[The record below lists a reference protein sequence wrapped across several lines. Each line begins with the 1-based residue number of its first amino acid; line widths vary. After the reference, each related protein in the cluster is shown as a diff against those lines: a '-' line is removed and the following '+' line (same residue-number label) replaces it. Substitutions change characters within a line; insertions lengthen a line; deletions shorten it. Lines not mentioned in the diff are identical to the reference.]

1 MNGDMPTAGAATG
14 AAKEDGAR
22 ELRELLDAGAVLPP
36 GTEGGGERAVAL
48 TARAYRHP
56 GLDDRVVVRLVT
68 EDLGA
73 AEDAAAGFL
82 GLEAAG
88 EPAVVGVGLRRSLGF
103 PEWVLVHHPRDGHHA
118 LAVVPELERTA
129 RQARTKPK
137 AALDAYLRLAGQ
149 LAGSLPH
156 FLPTFFEQA
165 GRAFLAADNTTYAS
179 QMFGQARKAE
189 AEHGLPVDEERLDA
203 VFLEF
208 ALAGALP
215 VKALSGYAKELTAR
229 VPAQEALR
237 RFRALCVRRTAGG
250 LAPSTQMAGD
260 LRRLAKAAGRDA
272 DAEEQDYLTELLD
285 MPATAGAP
293 LGWWKAHRA
302 ALVALGRREASVR
315 GALLNLMPRSDERQM
330 PFLWLEILEESG
342 ADAGLCDGEVPAEE
356 RPRDGVAGWLRR
368 FQRLWSPGWQAEPRL
383 TGLHT
388 LVERAAER
396 LRTELAETDESLTI
410 KLDVDL
416 LDLLLTEKVPVV
428 DPADDAWLL
437 LEPWA
442 RGEGQRDLLALA
454 ADPRFTAAFD
464 EAADRFCDDEDGR
477 RAVRMLAASPGGRPM
492 LARWMRGVAG
502 RSFTAGLPQLPDAL
516 RRLTWLP
523 AEGLVLAAEEVAAVA
538 GADLAAELARTLRG
552 GLVDELGWPA
562 WEEAIAALVSP
573 KDLDEIEVADAWP
586 HLIVSGPAQAR
597 VIGTEGTVLV
607 HDLRRPPT
615 DVYGDPGFHYVDG
628 ELLVYW
634 NAHGSGDQLRGY
646 WHSSAGSLRGLQG
659 RAGVWALRNDLVTL
673 PLPGGG
679 RTTGTGVLHQGDTVV
694 PARGHLIGDGTS
706 YWVPD
711 QQGEGWREYD
721 PVSGAY
727 GRPGLPGF
735 LADAV
740 RSAPQGSV
748 FESGWL
754 LPLASPEATPAAVP
768 VGGLLGWRVV
778 RLPGGG
784 LRGEDLAGRVVTLPD
799 NRETLSGAVTFPGDD
814 RPRALVE
821 SYPKIKIVDPEGVVV
836 AAVTTGR
843 SPGMFAAGTAMLPP
857 PRYWRCLRPRDPEGS
872 LALRRIDDETAVALL
887 KAAVCAECERQG
899 QPAQAV
905 QEELHAQIRALLPQ
919 VRDEALVAGI
929 AGVARF
935 AATQQITLDTVA
947 TRLNRALAGGDED
960 RRPSGPSDQVLAR
973 ALNGLGVPGPW
984 WYGDACHD
992 AFRQLR
998 TVGTALRAAS
1008 ADAVPQERPT
1018 AVEQGTRL
1026 HFDGPQLPDT
1036 SLRWEPL
1043 LDHCAAVAYR
1053 AVCSAFE
1060 PGHTEAMHDLLREIG
1075 ALGLGS
1081 ATEPATWRRLSLHLD
1096 DTWLVETGGNRR
1108 EGTWCGVL
1116 PLQDGAFIAF
1126 QDNSLDSGGCAF
1138 TALFHDPS
1146 GRFEVPAPYTTRSSA
1161 PVGEDREDG
1170 WIDGLLALRA
1180 EHGPVPWRPEAA
1192 EEFARLTGVTLTT
1205 ARLVVAGLP
1214 YVDTHDRGFLPTPVR
1229 TALGMKAADAVVAR
1243 DELRELDA
1251 TVRRQVVAALLPAD
1265 PATLWTD
1272 GPDVAA
1278 AARVWNTRVGRRAA
1292 VPEWIVSEAS
1302 RAVRSPWEPSRALP
1316 ALLDPASAPELSGD
1330 LRWRVHRD
1338 RVSPVEEG
1346 TVGFTEST
1354 LVSVVAVMA
1363 WLAHRLP
1370 AGDPVRGVLP
1380 TALTAVRDRL
1390 ANPDL
1395 MLSLGRYV
1403 NLPGFRKV
1411 AGTPSEVADGWERY
1425 GAVIM
1430 ATHDNQPAPGIR
1442 MALLDASGE
1451 DPYLP
1456 ALRALAGEAGE
1467 PFPVE
1472 LALRAARDPR
1482 FEALLADPGDPVA
1495 GERAADGTW
1504 WPQDPGRSV
1513 PELVSEVTAA
1523 HGVGADAA
1531 TLYLI
1536 LLAMPDPTD
1545 RNVARWIGWKPAR
1558 LKAARAELA
1567 ATDLVV
1573 EASRVRAGRSL
1584 FLPGAWTDL
1593 RTPRLPFEQ
1602 WKAPLYDL
1610 ISGESAQLGVVVPI
1624 EPAAALY
1631 ARAWRRVR
1639 DGDVPRFD
1647 ELRIRRGRRR

>member
-1 MNGDMPTAGAATG
+1 MNGDMPTEGAATATG
-14 AAKEDGAR
+14 DGA
-22 ELRELLDAGAVLPP
+22 RELLDAGAVLLP
-36 GTEGGGERAVAL
+36 GADGGDERAVAL
-48 TARAYRHP
+48 TARPYRHP
-56 GLDDRVVVRLVT
+56 GLDGRVVVRLVT
-68 EDLGA
+68 EDLGV

-88 EPAVVGVGLRRSLGF
+88 EPVVVGVGLRRSLGF
-103 PEWVLVHHPRDGHHA
+103 PEWVLVHHPHDGHHA

-137 AALDAYLRLAGQ
+137 AALDAYLRLAAQ
-149 LAGSLPH
+149 LAGSVPH
-156 FLPTFFEQA
+156 FLPTFFEEA
-165 GRAFLAADNTTYAS
+165 GRAFLAAENVTYAA
-179 QMFGQARKAE
+179 QMFGQARRAE

-215 VKALSGYAKELTAR
+215 VKALSGYAKELAAR

-237 RFRALCVRRTAGG
+237 RFRGLCVRRTAGG

-272 DAEEQDYLTELLD
+272 EAEEQDYLAELLGL
-285 MPATAGAP
+285 PATAGAP
-293 LGWWKAHRA
+293 LGWWKAHRS
-302 ALVALGRREASVR
+302 ALVALGARDASVR
-315 GALLNLMPRSDERQM
+315 GALLNLMPRGDERQL
-330 PFLWLEILEESG
+330 PALWLEILKESG
-342 ADAGLCDGEVPAEE
+342 ADAGLGEGEVTPQE
-356 RPRDGVAGWLRR
+356 RPGDGAAGWLRR

-383 TGLHT
+383 MGLYD
-388 LVERAAER
+388 LVGQIAGR
-396 LRTELAETDESLTI
+396 LRAELAEAGESLTI

-416 LDLLLTEKVPVV
+416 LDLLLAEGVPVAA
-428 DPADDAWLL
+428 PGDDAALL

-464 EAADRFCDDEDGR
+464 QAADRFRDDEDGR
-477 RAVRMLAASPGGRPM
+477 RAVRVLAASPGGRPM
-492 LARWMRGVAG
+492 LARWMRAVAG
-502 RSFTAGLPQLPDAL
+502 RSFTMGLPQLPDAL

-538 GADLAAELARTLRG
+538 RADLAAELARTLRG

-586 HLIVSGPAQAR
+586 HLVVSGPSQAR
-597 VIGTEGTVLV
+597 VIGAEGTVLV
-607 HDLRRPPT
+607 HDLRRPPA

-634 NAHGSGDQLRGY
+634 NAYGAGDQLRGY
-646 WHSSAGSLRGLQG
+646 WHSSAGSLRTLQG
-659 RAGVWALRNDLVTL
+659 RAGIWALRNDLVTL

-679 RTTGTGVLHQGDTVV
+679 RTTGAGVIHQGDTVV
-694 PARGHLIGDGTS
+694 PARSNLISDGTS
-706 YWVPD
+706 FWVPD
-711 QQGEGWREYD
+711 QQGDGWREYD
-721 PVSGAY
+721 PVSGTY

-740 RSAPQGSV
+740 RSAPPGGA
-748 FESGWL
+748 FDGGWL
-754 LPLASPEATPAAVP
+754 LPLPSAEATPVAVP
-768 VGGLLGWRVV
+768 VDGLLGWRVV

-784 LRGEDLAGRVVTLPD
+784 LRGEDLAGRVVTLPGD
-799 NRETLSGAVTFPGDD
+799 RETLSGAVTFPGDD

-821 SYPKIKIVDPEGVVV
+821 SYPRIKLVDPEGVVV
-836 AAVTTGR
+836 AVVTVGR
-843 SPGMFAAGTAMLPP
+843 EPGMFAEGTAMLPP

-872 LALRRIDDETAVALL
+872 LALRRIDTETAVALL

-899 QPAQAV
+899 QPVQAV
-905 QEELHAQIRALLPQ
+905 REELHAQVRALLPQ
-919 VRDEALVAGI
+919 VRDEALIAGI

-935 AATQQITLDTVA
+935 AAAQQITLDAVA
-947 TRLNRALAGGDED
+947 TRLGRALAGGHED
-960 RRPSGPSDQVLAR
+960 RAPSGPPDQVLAR
-973 ALNGLGVPGPW
+973 ALNGLGVSGPW
-984 WYGDACHD
+984 WYGNASHD
-992 AFRQLR
+992 SFQQLR
-998 TVGTALRAAS
+998 TIGGVLRSAS
-1008 ADAVPQERPT
+1008 ADTVPEESPAAV
-1018 AVEQGTRL
+1018 QGVAL
-1026 HFDGPQLPDT
+1026 HFDGPQLPET

-1043 LDHCAAVAYR
+1043 LDRCAAVAYR
-1053 AVCSAFE
+1053 AVSAAFE
-1060 PGHTEAMHDLLREIG
+1060 PGHTEATHELLREIG

-1081 ATEPATWRRLSLHLD
+1081 AAEPAVWRRMSLHLD
-1096 DTWLVETGGNRR
+1096 DKWLVDAGGNRR

-1116 PLQDGAFIAF
+1116 TLPDGAFIAF
-1126 QDNSLDSGGCAF
+1126 QNNSLDNGGCDF

-1146 GRFEVPAPYTTRSSA
+1146 GRFDVPPPYTERLSA

-1170 WIDGLLALRA
+1170 WIDGLLALWA
-1180 EHGPVPWRPEAA
+1180 EHGPAPWRPEAA

-1214 YVDTHDRGFLPTPVR
+1214 YVDSHDRGFLPTAVR
-1229 TALGMKAADAVVAR
+1229 TGLGLKAADAVVAR

-1278 AARVWNTRVGRRAA
+1278 AARVWNEKVGRRVA

-1302 RAVRSPWEPSRALP
+1302 HAVRTPWEPSRALP

-1330 LRWRVHRD
+1330 LRWRVYRD
-1338 RVSPVEEG
+1338 RVSPIEEG

-1370 AGDPVRGVLP
+1370 AGDPVRAVLP
-1380 TALTAVRDRL
+1380 AALATVRERL

-1456 ALRALAGEAGE
+1456 ALRALAGEAGA

-1472 LALRAARDPR
+1472 LALRAARDTR
-1482 FEALLADPGDPVA
+1482 FEALLADPGDPA
-1495 GERAADGTW
+1495 QGERAADGTW
-1504 WPQDPGRSV
+1504 WPQDPSRSA
-1513 PELVSEVTAA
+1513 PELVSEVVAEY
-1523 HGVGADAA
+1523 GIGADAA

-1545 RNVARWIGWKPAR
+1545 RNVARWTGWKPAR

-1567 ATDLVV
+1567 ATELVV

-1593 RTPRLPFEQ
+1593 KTPRLPFEQ

-1624 EPAAALY
+1624 EPAAALH

-1639 DGDVPRFD
+1639 DGDVPRFE